1 MKINVKAVN
10 DLIKNKFDNNQTL
23 FAKEIN
29 ADRTHLNRVLRAN
42 GNGAGAVICGGII
55 KYCEDNNLDYKDYIF
70 LE

>member
-1 MKINVKAVN
+1 MRINVMAVN
-10 DLIKNKFDNNQTL
+10 KLIELKFNNNQTL
-23 FAKEIN
+23 FAKKIN

-55 KYCEDNNLDYKDYIF
+55 KYCEDNNLNYKDYIF

>member
-1 MKINVKAVN
+1 MKINVNAVN
-10 DLIKNKFDNNQTL
+10 DLIKIKFNNNQTL

-42 GNGAGAVICGGII
+42 GSGAGAVICGGII
-55 KYCEDNNLDYKDYIF
+55 KYCDDNNLDYKDYIF